1 MNANILQTRR
11 QKISSDIKLKTIFSS
26 IIFASVK
33 KTTRMLKLGSDIYI
47 QRICRCVMLLTFEIN
62 GRNDG
67 RYKNAIIHRKEK

>member
-1 MNANILQTRR
+1 
-11 QKISSDIKLKTIFSS
+11 
-26 IIFASVK
+26 
-33 KTTRMLKLGSDIYI
+33 MLKLGSDIYI